1 MAHINFGCVGACYSC
16 SLKENKNIP
25 TEPRE
30 KRLLTKWISRRIFL
44 SGTVPRSAMSIHEL
58 LIGYISICDA
68 RIKTSNFNF
77 RFVKIDYAFCFLPFF
92 FFGSVQKWHQNWI
105 KKFVCRHDHI
115 IMSSNWEMSRS
126 NSLIGV
132 DVEHWTHYIC
142 FSLILYCNIMRLGT
156 GWMHDCHRFGRMQF
170 CADTR
175 SIVDE
180 CICLCYCIAACN
192 CICQQY
198 FQIKINCI
206 RNSFIASNAA
216 VTTHNA
222 RIINKFHL
230 ELKMTAAE
238 PNDVV

>member
-1 MAHINFGCVGACYSC
+1 MRRPYQNVQFQFSFR
-16 SLKENKNIP
+16 KN
-25 TEPRE
+25 
-30 KRLLTKWISRRIFL
+30 RLCILFS
-44 SGTVPRSAMSIHEL
+44 SV
-58 LIGYISICDA
+58 
-68 RIKTSNFNF
+68 
-77 RFVKIDYAFCFLPFF
+77 FF
-92 FFGSVQKWHQNWI
+92 FWFRSKDTSKLDKEIRLPPW
-105 KKFVCRHDHI
+105 CI

-230 ELKMTAAE
+230 ELKMTTAE